1 MRRLVALGSVLAL
14 AVACAPAEVDVPL
27 DSDEDGLMDAEEQE
41 LGLDPA
47 SPDSDGD
54 GYLDLDE
61 IESNTDPINPE
72 DHPYL
77 GGWPMDACAATVVST
92 GNAQGNVANGF
103 EAMDQFGETVN
114 LYDFCDRGVLLIS
127 AAFW

>member
-1 MRRLVALGSVLAL
+1 MRRLVALGAALAL
-14 AVACAPAEVDVPL
+14 AVACAPAEVEVPL

-54 GYLDLDE
+54 GYLDLEE
-61 IESNTDPINPE
+61 IESNTDPTDPE

-77 GGWPMDACAATVVST
+77 GGWPMDACASSVVST
-92 GNAQGNVANGF
+92 GNAQGEVADGF